1 MKIYVAAVLLRG
13 KHMDTIKSGK
23 KNIIRVGTSE
33 DLAHAALSSFCGRA
47 RVAIVEKGRFNVAI
61 SGGHTPERFFELL
74 GCTDEGRSVEWDKV
88 QVFWVDERCVSPEAD
103 ASNYGLAA
111 HTFLDKVAIP
121 PENVHR
127 MSGEVSDYDTV
138 VKEYEQTIRN
148 VFNLSPG
155 QLPCFDLIILG
166 MGDDGHIGSLFPN
179 SAALF
184 DTQDLVSAVYFM
196 DGNYNRITLTH
207 PVICAAKHLVILIGG
222 SEKADILKEV
232 LCGEPDEVK
241 YPVHT
246 LWPILDKVTWLIDE
260 EAAKHI

>member
-1 MKIYVAAVLLRG
+1 
-13 KHMDTIKSGK
+13 MDAIKSGK
-23 KNIIRVGTSE
+23 PNIVRVDTSE
-33 DLAHAALSSFCGRA
+33 DLAYVALSSFVSRA
-47 RVAIVEKGRFNVAI
+47 RVAIVEKGQYNVAI
-61 SGGHTPERFFELL
+61 SGGQTPERFFELL
-74 GCTDEGRSVEWDKV
+74 GDTDEGQSIEWDKV
-88 QVFWVDERCVSPEAD
+88 QLFWVDERCVSPEAD

-111 HTFLDKVAIP
+111 HTFLDKVKIP

-127 MSGEVSDYDTV
+127 MSGEVSDYDTAV
-138 VKEYEQTIRN
+138 RQYEQTIRN
-148 VFNLSPG
+148 VFKLEPG

-179 SAALF
+179 STALF

-196 DGNYNRITLTH
+196 GGDYNRITLTH

-222 SEKADILKEV
+222 SGKAEILKEV
-232 LCGEPDEVK
+232 LCGEPDEIK

-260 EAAKHI
+260 DAAKYI